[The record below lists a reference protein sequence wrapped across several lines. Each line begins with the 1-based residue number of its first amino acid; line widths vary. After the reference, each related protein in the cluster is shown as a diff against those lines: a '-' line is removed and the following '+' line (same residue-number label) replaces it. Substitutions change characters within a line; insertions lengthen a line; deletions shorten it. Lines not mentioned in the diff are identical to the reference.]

1 MREIKTRIKKPS
13 LIAKRREQIMQTAMI
28 LFRKKGYHKTTMR
41 EICEVSKVNRGS
53 FYDYFESKE
62 DILVYI
68 YKQMMYQEGDFE
80 KSLPKEKISGR
91 EDLEPYL
98 RTLLSAA
105 WNRDRH
111 PIQLLY
117 RETISLD
124 KRSRKDVLKIESEYV
139 RIVAENIRK
148 GLGLS
153 VISRELEILANMVVF
168 IDAFFPLRGWN
179 MHHLDQEKILDF
191 VTGMFM
197 GKLKEMRN
205 HQKGKGPESKS
216 QNKKIMRINP
226 TP

>member
-1 MREIKTRIKKPS
+1 MLNTTMREIKTRIKKPS
-13 LIAKRREQIMQTAMI
+13 LIAKRREQIMQTAMV

-41 EICEVSKVNRGS
+41 EICALSKVNRGS

-80 KSLPKEKISGR
+80 KSLPKEKISRR

-98 RTLLSAA
+98 RALLSAA
-105 WNRDRH
+105 WNRDKH

-124 KRSRKDVLKIESEYV
+124 KRSKKDVLKIESEYV
-139 RIVAENIRK
+139 RIVADNLRK

-153 VISRELEILANMVVF
+153 VISQELEILANMVVF

-179 MHHLDQEKILDF
+179 MHHLDQGKILDF
-191 VTGMFM
+191 VTDMFM
-197 GKLKEMRN
+197 VKLKGMRSL
-205 HQKGKGPESKS
+205 KE
-216 QNKKIMRINP
+216 
-226 TP
+226 